1 MVWIS
6 KFGFAP
12 LALMF
17 GLNLILWIFW
27 GFSWIFFILLILTA
41 LLFRTPRRSVVCED
55 KKAILAPMD
64 SEILKIE
71 NVKHKDFGECMQVS
85 FKNALYNAGA
95 IFASS
100 DFETFDIK
108 ARHGLF
114 LSPKFELASAFN
126 ERLLIIAQKGSQ
138 SFGIRLMAGSFDRK
152 IKLKNEKNIVAI
164 LSGGNIDSQMLNI
177 IIEKGL
183 FKAHRKMLIS
193 VTLVD
198 KPGALLALSEVLKE
212 AGANIIKIDYD
223 RFSTKLNYGDAMISI
238 TLETKG
244 KEHQELVRELLK
256 KNKFIFSE
264 ND

>member
-27 GFSWIFFILLILTA
+27 GFSWTFFILLILTA

-71 NVKHKDFGECMQVS
+71 NVKHKDFGECVQVS

-152 IKLKNEKNIVAI
+152 IKLKNEKA
-164 LSGGNIDSQMLNI
+164 S
-177 IIEKGL
+177 
-183 FKAHRKMLIS
+183 FKAGEELGFSINSSLVLFLPKNVRLLVGVGDEVRANSLI
-193 VTLVD
+193 
-198 KPGALLALSEVLKE
+198 GYFA
-212 AGANIIKIDYD
+212 
-223 RFSTKLNYGDAMISI
+223 
-238 TLETKG
+238 
-244 KEHQELVRELLK
+244 
-256 KNKFIFSE
+256 
-264 ND
+264 